1 MPQLQQIPF
10 EANQCTGATSIH
22 SCTDHAYDR
31 GKAEISLKNKKTKKQ
46 KRSSLSCSNKYGNT
60 LFR

>member
-31 GKAEISLKNKKTKKQ
+31 GKAEISLKKK
-46 KRSSLSCSNKYGNT
+46 KRCSLSCSNKYGNT